1 MIEQVGIMIKELGVK
16 ENVCEDNLRLLNQ
29 ILGFNVNNGVN
40 TFSKWQLLA
49 SQMRQNG
56 LENRD

>member
-1 MIEQVGIMIKELGVK
+1 LLEQVGIMIKELGVK
-16 ENVCEDNLRLLNQ
+16 ENVCEYNLKLLNQ
-29 ILGFNVNNGVN
+29 ILGFNVINGVN

-49 SQMRQNG
+49 SQMRRNG